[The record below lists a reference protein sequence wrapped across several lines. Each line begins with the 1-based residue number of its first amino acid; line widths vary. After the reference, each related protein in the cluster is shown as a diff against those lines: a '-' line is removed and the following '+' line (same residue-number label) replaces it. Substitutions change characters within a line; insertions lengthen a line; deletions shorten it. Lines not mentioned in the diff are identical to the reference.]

1 MRKIAVNIDDVIKRI
16 TMLKGESIKMQVNKG
31 RKKIVKYTGVI
42 ENIYP
47 SIFTVRLTDTD
58 AATSCMSYS
67 YAEVLCG
74 NVKISDKKI

>member
-1 MRKIAVNIDDVIKRI
+1 MRKIGINIDDVIKRI
-16 TMLKGESIKMQVNKG
+16 TALKGESIKMQVNKG

-47 SIFTVRLTDTD
+47 SIFTVRLSNTK
-58 AATSCMSYS
+58 APSNYLSYS

-74 NVKISDKKI
+74 NVKINSTKI